1 MSHTLFI
8 SDLHLSADDPALDA
22 AFLGFLVSTAPAAE
36 ALYILGDLFDY
47 WAGDDDLDDPYLASA
62 VAALRRVSDAGTAL
76 WVMSGNRDVLLGSEF
91 ARAIGGRLLPDPT
104 LIDLYGTPTLLAHGD
119 AQCTGDIE
127 YQAFRAKVRTPEF
140 QAEFLAQPLAAR
152 KTYIENL
159 RRRSDREKRQKSE
172 TLMDVNPDAIA
183 QLLREYGYPRLI
195 HGHTHRPAR
204 HQHEV
209 DGHSCERWVLCN
221 WETHPGYLHCDATGC
236 HPASIPLETPF

>member
-22 AFLGFLVSTAPAAE
+22 VFLAFLVSTAAAAD

-47 WAGDDDLDDPYLASA
+47 WAGDDGVDDPYPART
-62 VAALRRVSDAGTAL
+62 VAALRQVSDRGTAL
-76 WVMSGNRDVLLGSEF
+76 WVMSGNRDVLLGEDF
-91 ARAIGGRLLPDPT
+91 ARAVGGGLLADPT

-127 YQAFRAKVRTPEF
+127 YQAFRTQVRSPEF
-140 QAEFLAQPLAAR
+140 QAKFLALSLADR
-152 KTYIENL
+152 KAAIENL
-159 RRRSDREKRQKSE
+159 RRRSEQEKQGKSE
-172 TLMDVNPDAIA
+172 ALMDVDPGAVA

-204 HQHEV
+204 HVHKV
-209 DGHSCERWVLCN
+209 DGKTCERWVLTN
-221 WETHPGYLHCDATGC
+221 WETHPGYLRCDASGC
-236 HPASIPLETPF
+236 HPASIPLETRF